1 MDLKDPSRAGNCNY
15 VDSRAFFGL
24 GETGLKLRL
33 LVTDYNSEYTQMCMS
48 LLVSIFRGLHAVGAR
63 EGLHG
68 E

>member
-33 LVTDYNSEYTQMCMS
+33 LVIDYNSEYTQMCMS
-48 LLVSIFRGLHAVGAR
+48 LSLKMLVSIFRGL
-63 EGLHG
+63 L
-68 E
+68 